1 MFWGCVFLNWH
12 EKYLNISLKLA
23 NQLHGKD
30 SFFIE
35 GLMNGLFSR
44 AYFLPSEED
53 HNVPNLLKKAK
64 WIETKILISGKSL
77 HFRKKKIVRKEI
89 GSIAHLVSWKVSW
102 KWKLNMKVVMPSLWE
117 DFVTWSPCEYC

>member
-1 MFWGCVFLNWH
+1 MFLNWH

-35 GLMNGLFSR
+35 GLMNGLFSN

-64 WIETKILISGKSL
+64 
-77 HFRKKKIVRKEI
+77 
-89 GSIAHLVSWKVSW
+89 
-102 KWKLNMKVVMPSLWE
+102 
-117 DFVTWSPCEYC
+117 

>member
-1 MFWGCVFLNWH
+1 MFLNWH

-35 GLMNGLFSR
+35 GLMNGLFSH

-53 HNVPNLLKKAK
+53 RNVPNLLKKAK
-64 WIETKILISGKSL
+64 
-77 HFRKKKIVRKEI
+77 
-89 GSIAHLVSWKVSW
+89 
-102 KWKLNMKVVMPSLWE
+102 
-117 DFVTWSPCEYC
+117 